1 MSESRTTSPSS
12 FSLIRSTPCVLGC
25 WGPMLSYIHSLP
37 SSRASTPSG
46 RVWVKVSATDGVG
59 LQPFELLVR
68 EDHGFAE
75 RDVVLA
81 QWKAL
86 PGVRHQDPA
95 QVGMAVEL
103 DPEQVPGLALE
114 PVGGPPDGHQ
124 ARHMRIGRG

>member
-25 WGPMLSYIHSLP
+25 WGPMLSSIHSLP

-46 RVWVKVSATDGVG
+46 RGWVKVSATDGVG

-68 EDHGFAE
+68 QDHGFAE

-86 PGVRHQDPA
+86 PGGQHQDQA
-95 QVGMAVEL
+95 EVGMPVDLA
-103 DPEQVPGLALE
+103 PEQFTGLA
-114 PVGGPPDGHQ
+114 
-124 ARHMRIGRG
+124 I

>member
-1 MSESRTTSPSS
+1 MSMSESRTTSPSS
-12 FSLIRSTPCVLGC
+12 LSLLRC
-25 WGPMLSYIHSLP
+25 WGPMLSSIHSLP
-37 SSRASTPSG
+37 SSRVSTPSG
-46 RVWVKVSATDGVG
+46 RVLVKVSATDRVG

-75 RDVVLA
+75 GDVVLA
-81 QWKAL
+81 QRKAFPRL
-86 PGVRHQDPA
+86 RHQDPA

-124 ARHMRIGRG
+124 A